1 MKQRAAEVYRLLRCA
16 GWWLPLWGNAAE
28 PAPGGYQL
36 PPLTV
41 PAGFTVEL
49 AAAPPLVGYPM
60 MACFDE
66 RGRLFIA
73 EGAGFN
79 LDEKQL
85 AERRPNFIRMLE
97 DTDGDGRFDTST
109 IFADRLMIPN
119 GVLWH
124 QGALYVAEPP
134 GIWRYTDANGDGVAD
149 QREHIAGNVRSN
161 GMSSTL
167 HGPILHPTG
176 RLFWCSGQSGYSLD
190 KDREPPPGRI
200 APGVFSLRVDGSEHE
215 VFAVGGMAN
224 PVEVTFN
231 DEGEVFG
238 LRRQF
243 QVMAQR
249 GGGHRPVAGG
259 TQRQPVLAP
268 GLGWRAG
275 LRDRL
280 RVQLRGLQLVRFLAA
295 AAIGLAQVEGQQ
307 SRVFAR

>member
-1 MKQRAAEVYRLLRCA
+1 M
-16 GWWLPLWGNAAE
+16 
-28 PAPGGYQL
+28 
-36 PPLTV
+36 TV

-49 AAAPPLVGYPM
+49 AAPPHLVGYPM

-73 EGAGFN
+73 ESAGFN

-97 DTDGDGRFDTST
+97 DTDGDGRFDRST
-109 IFADRLMIPN
+109 IFADQLMIPN

-134 GIWRYTDANGDGVAD
+134 GIWRYTDTNNDGVAD
-149 QREHIAGNVRSN
+149 TREHIAGNVRSN

-167 HGPILHPTG
+167 HGPTLHPSG

-190 KDREPPPGRI
+190 KNSEPPPGRI
-200 APGVFSLRVDGSEHE
+200 APGVFSLKVDGSEHE
-215 VFAVGGMAN
+215 VYAVGGMAN

-238 LRRQF
+238 TIAILGRYDGQRNDSLMHWIYGGVYAHNKNDPVPLKRTGPDLPALSRVG
-243 QVMAQR
+243 QV
-249 GGGHRPVAGG
+249 
-259 TQRQPVLAP
+259 AP
-268 GLGWRAG
+268 AG
-275 LRDRL
+275 LAHY
-280 RVQLRGLQLVRFLAA
+280 RGVAFGSEFLVA
-295 AAIGLAQVEGQQ
+295 V
-307 SRVFAR
+307 